1 MPLQTASGGVFNLF
15 VLHISSRT
23 LYIVDQTPKG
33 DEFKI
38 QPLKNIQPKFR
49 GFPPS
54 LIKSWK
60 YHALGGKM
68 I

>member
-1 MPLQTASGGVFNLF
+1 MLLQTASGGVFNLF

-38 QPLKNIQPKFR
+38 QPLKKYNQNSK
-49 GFPPS
+49 GFHHP
-54 LIKSWK
+54 
-60 YHALGGKM
+60 
-68 I
+68 